1 MDIAEFC
8 TGTGAF
14 SCAFKAVAPSIYHT
28 VYANDIEPSSKLIF
42 DANHDIELTCKDIH
56 NIDVNEL
63 PRFDIMTSGFP
74 CFVKGTPVLT
84 RRGYVNIEDVQFDD
98 MLMTHK
104 GNYKKIINKQF
115 KTYSGNLHNINCMYI
130 PTTIQCTDEHPFLV
144 RQRKSHYHNRR
155 MQYTFG
161 EQEWKPAKD
170 LDVNSFIGVP
180 VNTQSII
187 PEFTCIKKVNKY
199 RTKEETT
206 VIDKDYQW
214 FMIGYFLGDG
224 WTQDSKKQDGR
235 LCHKICFVIANEQI
249 DIIKPTLEKNFH
261 LTFAERYDGCTKYVC
276 GNQSWWEILN
286 TLGKYAH
293 GKTIP
298 DWIENAP
305 KEMLHELIRGYASA
319 DGNHINRKENEAY
332 KIETVSLNLAL
343 GIQRILFKVGVMSSV
358 IKTIRPKTCIIQGR
372 TCNQRDT
379 YKISWYSNSR
389 CHSFIDDNY
398 AWIKV
403 KHNRFQHVETE
414 PVYNFE
420 VECDNSYVVNNL
432 CVHNCQSFSI
442 AGERLGFNDPRAN
455 VFWKLLEIVEYV
467 KPRVVIFENVKNL
480 QVHDNGTT
488 FEIIQG
494 CIEELGYM
502 VKYKVMN
509 TCEYTHIPQNRERIY
524 IVCFRDETDYELF
537 NFPQPLETPTNPIVS
552 FLEDNID
559 NRYYYSNSC
568 AIYDKLVS
576 GVTKSIIDNV
586 VYQYRRY
593 YVRENK
599 NGVCPTLTANMGGG
613 GHNVPIIKDD
623 KGIRKLTPRECFNL
637 QGFDNEY
644 ILPNLADSKLYK
656 LAGNAVTLPLVVR
669 LVQEIHK
676 VLFRN
681 V

>member
-42 DANHDIELTCKDIH
+42 DTNHDIELTCKDIH

-74 CFVKGTPVLT
+74 C
-84 RRGYVNIEDVQFDD
+84 
-98 MLMTHK
+98 
-104 GNYKKIINKQF
+104 
-115 KTYSGNLHNINCMYI
+115 
-130 PTTIQCTDEHPFLV
+130 
-144 RQRKSHYHNRR
+144 
-155 MQYTFG
+155 
-161 EQEWKPAKD
+161 
-170 LDVNSFIGVP
+170 
-180 VNTQSII
+180 
-187 PEFTCIKKVNKY
+187 
-199 RTKEETT
+199 
-206 VIDKDYQW
+206 
-214 FMIGYFLGDG
+214 
-224 WTQDSKKQDGR
+224 
-235 LCHKICFVIANEQI
+235 
-249 DIIKPTLEKNFH
+249 
-261 LTFAERYDGCTKYVC
+261 
-276 GNQSWWEILN
+276 
-286 TLGKYAH
+286 
-293 GKTIP
+293 
-298 DWIENAP
+298 
-305 KEMLHELIRGYASA
+305 
-319 DGNHINRKENEAY
+319 
-332 KIETVSLNLAL
+332 
-343 GIQRILFKVGVMSSV
+343 
-358 IKTIRPKTCIIQGR
+358 
-372 TCNQRDT
+372 
-379 YKISWYSNSR
+379 
-389 CHSFIDDNY
+389 
-398 AWIKV
+398 
-403 KHNRFQHVETE
+403 
-414 PVYNFE
+414 
-420 VECDNSYVVNNL
+420 
-432 CVHNCQSFSI
+432 QSFSI
-442 AGERLGFNDPRAN
+442 AGERLGFDDPRAN

-480 QVHDNGTT
+480 QAHDNGTT

-524 IVCFRDETDYELF
+524 IVCFRDITDYELF

-552 FLEDNID
+552 FLEVDID
-559 NRYYYSNSC
+559 NKYYYSNSC

-576 GVTKSIIDNV
+576 GVTKSVMDNV

-676 VLFRN
+676 VLFRS